1 MATRQLK
8 QAISTYKSGEK
19 QKAQKL
25 LARLVQAD
33 PNNEEAWFWL
43 AACIE
48 NPEQRQYCLK
58 RVLKINPKNLQA
70 KRALK
75 KSEERQASQQAITQ
89 PRKKVSAVKFFA
101 ANCPKCQGE
110 LRIPVNRASIKCMY
124 CSQEILVHGENNI
137 SLPLE
142 LDINVKDLLSLAQ
155 NAEENQNFEE
165 GYRYYSQ
172 ILEKE
177 TGNASAWLGKGRC
190 AGWLSSAETERISEA
205 IHCMKK
211 GANLKPY
218 LSEIR
223 LSSTVCAITTALHT
237 RSVMRYLEEKH
248 AQEAGASG
256 AFADPKNDGFM
267 TASKRTDWKKTRN
280 DEFWKIYRVPIVAGI
295 KFSWVLDRNS
305 NVATNVYDVLKSIR
319 NSPILKD
326 NIKDGFQQ
334 NIQDILD
341 EIRRAYPKIKPPNK
355 TSWIQYRSNSI

>member
-1 MATRQLK
+1 MANKQLK
-8 QAISTYKSGEK
+8 QAISAYKSGEK
-19 QKAQKL
+19 QQAQKL
-25 LARLVQAD
+25 LARLVKTEPD
-33 PNNEEAWFWL
+33 NEEAWFWL

-48 NPEQRQYCLK
+48 NPEQRQFCLK
-58 RVLKINPKNLQA
+58 RVLKINPNNVQA

-75 KSEERQASQQAITQ
+75 KSEEHQASQQAITQ
-89 PRKKVSAVKFFA
+89 PTKKVSSEKFFA
-101 ANCPKCQGE
+101 AKCPNCKGE
-110 LRIPVNRASIKCMY
+110 LRIPVNRASVKCMY
-124 CSQEILVHGENNI
+124 CSQEILIHGENNI
-137 SLPLE
+137 SLPLN
-142 LDINVKDLLSLAQ
+142 INVKDLLSLAQ
-155 NAEENQNFEE
+155 NAEENQNFEA

-177 TGNASAWLGKGRC
+177 TGHASAWLGKGRC

-205 IHCMKK
+205 INCIKK

-248 AQEAGASG
+248 AQEARTSG
-256 AFADPKNDGFM
+256 AFVDPKRGGFV
-267 TASKRTDWKKTRN
+267 TASKRSESAKTRN
-280 DEFWKIYRVPIVAGI
+280 DEFWNIHRVPIVAGI
-295 KFSWVLDRNS
+295 KFSWDLDKNS
-305 NVATNVYDVLKSIR
+305 NVATNVYDVLKSIK

-341 EIRRAYPKIKPPNK
+341 EIRRAYPKIQPPKK
-355 TSWIQYRSNSI
+355 TGWIQYRSNGI

>member
-1 MATRQLK
+1 MANKQLK
-8 QAISTYKSGEK
+8 QAISAYKSGEK

-25 LARLVQAD
+25 LARLVKAEPD
-33 PNNEEAWFWL
+33 NEEAWFWL

-58 RVLKINPKNLQA
+58 RVLKINPDNAQA

-75 KSEERQASQQAITQ
+75 KSEELQAAQQAITQ
-89 PRKKVSAVKFFA
+89 PTKKVPAVKFFA
-101 ANCPKCQGE
+101 ANCPKCKGE
-110 LRIPVNRASIKCMY
+110 LRIPVNRASVKCMY
-124 CSQEILVHGENNI
+124 CGQEILIHGENNI
-137 SLPLE
+137 SLPLD
-142 LDINVKDLLSLAQ
+142 LNVKDLLSLAQ
-155 NAEENQNFEE
+155 NAEDNQNFEA

-205 IHCMKK
+205 INCMKR
-211 GANLKPY
+211 GASLKPY

-237 RSVMRYLEEKH
+237 RSVLRTLEEKH
-248 AQEAGASG
+248 TQEAGTSS
-256 AFADPKNDGFM
+256 AFVEPKRRGPA
-267 TASKRTDWKKTRN
+267 TASKRSEATKARN
-280 DEFWKIYRVPIVAGI
+280 DEFWNIYRVPIVAGI
-295 KFSWVLDRNS
+295 KFSWDLDRNS
-305 NVATNVYDVLKSIR
+305 NVATNVYDVLKSIK
-319 NSPILKD
+319 NSPLLKD

-334 NIQDILD
+334 NIQDVLD

-355 TSWIQYRSNSI
+355 TVWIQYRSNRI

>member
-1 MATRQLK
+1 MANRQLK

-25 LARLVQAD
+25 LARLVQAE
-33 PNNEEAWFWL
+33 PNNAEAWFWL

-58 RVLKINPKNLQA
+58 RVLKLNPNNLQA

-75 KSEERQASQQAITQ
+75 KSEERQASQQAITE

-137 SLPLE
+137 SLALN
-142 LDINVKDLLSLAQ
+142 INVKDLLLLAQ

-205 IHCMKK
+205 INCIKK

-223 LSSTVCAITTALHT
+223 LIRL
-237 RSVMRYLEEKH
+237 SVQLPPRCTPS
-248 AQEAGASG
+248 QSCVI
-256 AFADPKNDGFM
+256 
-267 TASKRTDWKKTRN
+267 WKKNTRKKQ
-280 DEFWKIYRVPIVAGI
+280 EH
-295 KFSWVLDRNS
+295 
-305 NVATNVYDVLKSIR
+305 
-319 NSPILKD
+319 
-326 NIKDGFQQ
+326 
-334 NIQDILD
+334 
-341 EIRRAYPKIKPPNK
+341 RRFC
-355 TSWIQYRSNSI
+355 